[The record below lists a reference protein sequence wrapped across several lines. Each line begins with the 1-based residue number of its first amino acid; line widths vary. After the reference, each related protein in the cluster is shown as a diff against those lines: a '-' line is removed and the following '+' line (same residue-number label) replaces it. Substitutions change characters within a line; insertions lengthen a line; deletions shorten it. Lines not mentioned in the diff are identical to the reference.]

1 MLDNK
6 AGLRYT
12 YTYLILKF
20 MVSLNDLLAQ
30 RKCVK
35 LVCGAGNED
44 PVEVEKL
51 VAVYAKAGVHFFD
64 LSANADVVKAAQ
76 RGIDRVIDKKHRD
89 EYFLNVSVGIKG
101 DPHVRKAVIDL
112 KKCVGCAACF
122 RACLHMAIKKAIKDG
137 KTKYMVINER
147 CIGCGLCEKACRFRA
162 VSFRHEKKDLNTVL
176 PPLIKLGLAAIE
188 LHAISDDEE
197 EAFKEWQT
205 ITKHFPGILSL
216 CLDRS
221 HLGDVYLINRLK
233 RFIEGRGNYT
243 TIIQADG
250 SPMSG
255 SNDNY
260 NTTLQTIATADVVQK
275 ANLPVWILMSGGT
288 NSNTTKLAKMMGVKA
303 HGVSIGSYARK
314 IIDPLIQQDNFLE
327 DKKIFNEAYLIAR
340 KLVNKSLRYL

>member
-1 MLDNK
+1 M
-6 AGLRYT
+6 
-12 YTYLILKF
+12 
-20 MVSLNDLLAQ
+20 MSLNDLLAQ
-30 RKCVK
+30 KKCVK

-64 LSANADVVKAAQ
+64 LSANTDVIKAAQ
-76 RGIDRVIDKKHRD
+76 RGIERVIDRKHRG
-89 EYFLNVSVGIKG
+89 EYFLNVSVGIRG

-137 KTKYMVINER
+137 KTRYMVINER
-147 CIGCGLCEKACRFRA
+147 CIGCGLCEKACRFKA
-162 VSFRHEKKDLNTVL
+162 VSFKHEKKDLNTVL

-188 LHAISDDEE
+188 LHAISDDED
-197 EAFKEWQT
+197 EAFKEWKT
-205 ITKHFPGILSL
+205 ISRHFPGILSL

-221 HLGDVYLINRLK
+221 HLGDIYLIQRIK
-233 RFIEGRGNYT
+233 RFIKERQNFS

-255 SNDNY
+255 SNDSY

-288 NSNTTKLAKMMGVKA
+288 NSNTTKLARQFNIKT

-314 IIDPLIQQDNFLE
+314 IIDPLIRQENFLE
-327 DKKIFNEAYLIAR
+327 DKKSFNEAYVIAK
-340 KLVNKSLRYL
+340 KLVDKSLKYLK